1 MAAAR
6 WHPEAPRQTEQLSVS
21 SHASSGSSGAG
32 PEHRGVTEHVS
43 PGCSATGPQQSGQIH
58 RRVLTLLKSGAVVPE
73 HSDEEDSP
81 TSDERTN
88 GRRVLS
94 LLNSNEDNPPI
105 RIEFMFLSG
114 KQACCPMLLMFD
126 PELSCGHLW
135 WHLLAAKVDMA
146 HKQLVVGSDVIGVFM
161 KLALHPAV
169 REQLQATPGVLRI
182 TVVHSC

>member
-6 WHPEAPRQTEQLSVS
+6 WHPEAPRQTEQT
-21 SHASSGSSGAG
+21 SSGSSMSG

-43 PGCSATGPQQSGQIH
+43 PGCSAASPQQSGEIH
-58 RRVLTLLKSGAVVPE
+58 RQVLTLLTSGDVVPE
-73 HSDEEDSP
+73 HSDDEESP

-94 LLNSNEDNPPI
+94 LLNSDKEDPPI

-135 WHLLAAKVDMA
+135 WHLLSAKVDMA